1 MAELSTLLWVGF
13 MVLFFSIA
21 IWGLWPKQSP
31 KRAKPRGY
39 SEEETK
45 ELHGST
51 QTEITQTGMPLPEH
65 VPAKAWLEKGGIDTI
80 EELRAVEDL
89 ENIKYIGPDRKQD
102 IRRYLNKYYS

>member
-13 MVLFFSIA
+13 MIVFFSIA
-21 IWGLWPKQSP
+21 IWGLWPQQSP
-31 KRAKPRGY
+31 ERAGPRGY

-45 ELHGST
+45 ELHGSA
-51 QTEITQTGMPLPEH
+51 QTEMPLPEH